1 MRNYNEYKILT
12 IKGISIPEQILHID
26 DRTILAHT
34 LVALHGLLH
43 AAQAGAHTTGHLV
56 LQRNLALHISLLGIT
71 RHTHHHGLRTTG
83 ADHVEMLVLKDGM
96 VGNKTLLASTA
107 VLGGDAHSAIL
118 GKLVQLEQVGCCT
131 GSQEEHG
138 VGTLILQQLA
148 EVEQRSHT
156 YATAHQQIALARSRW
171 HGETIAKRQHTVEH
185 IALLELGQL
194 TGSVADNS
202 HKKPQLILLTVY
214 KVDGDRT
221 AKHRGRRMVY
231 TYFHKLSWQDFG
243 ERLVVGQ
250 LNQHVLVA
258 QWFYRNH
265 LEV

>member
-1 MRNYNEYKILT
+1 MEWLVTKPCSPALP
-12 IKGISIPEQILHID
+12 SSVVM
-26 DRTILAHT
+26 HT
-34 LVALHGLLH
+34 LPYLANSSSSSRSVAVR
-43 AAQAGAHTTGHLV
+43 AP
-56 LQRNLALHISLLGIT
+56 
-71 RHTHHHGLRTTG
+71 
-83 ADHVEMLVLKDGM
+83 K
-96 VGNKTLLASTA
+96 
-107 VLGGDAHSAIL
+107 
-118 GKLVQLEQVGCCT
+118 
-131 GSQEEHG
+131 EEHG
-138 VGTLILQQLA
+138 LGTLILQQLA

-243 ERLVVGQ
+243 GALSSVNLINTCLS
-250 LNQHVLVA
+250 LNGST
-258 QWFYRNH
+258 RNH
-265 LEV
+265 LKV